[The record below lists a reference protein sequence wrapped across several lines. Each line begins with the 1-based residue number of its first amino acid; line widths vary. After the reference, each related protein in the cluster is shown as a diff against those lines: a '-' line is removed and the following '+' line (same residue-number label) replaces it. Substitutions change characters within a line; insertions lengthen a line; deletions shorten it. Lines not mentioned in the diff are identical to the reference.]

1 MLAHPLFVDGLR
13 AIAARQSRLLKI
25 GISSFWLV
33 DKPESA
39 FFGEVVTDD
48 QLIGVR
54 ALALR
59 KEMRLNQQEMAD
71 ALGLSLR
78 GWQRIERAEGVPNGE
93 SLMAFKN
100 VGINPG
106 WILTGLG
113 PKRLDEKREPT
124 TAEMMVF
131 VDFLL
136 EIAAEVEKAYR
147 ESGAR
152 LHEYDLVHASTRWL
166 GVIQKMVRNIG
177 DIDEL
182 RSLLPWIAAQVK
194 REIADANAGK
204 TKRAASD

>member
-1 MLAHPLFVDGLR
+1 M
-13 AIAARQSRLLKI
+13 K
-25 GISSFWLV
+25 
-33 DKPESA
+33 
-39 FFGEVVTDD
+39 
-48 QLIGVR
+48 
-54 ALALR
+54 
-59 KEMRLNQQEMAD
+59 LNQQEMAD

-113 PKRLDEKREPT
+113 PKKLDEKPEPT
-124 TAEMMVF
+124 TADMMVF

-136 EIAAEVEKAYR
+136 EIGAELEKVYR

-152 LHEYDLVHASTRWL
+152 LNEYDLLHTSTHWL
-166 GVIQKMVRNIG
+166 GEVQKMVRNIG

-194 REIADANAGK
+194 REIADANAGLS
-204 TKRAASD
+204 KRAASD